1 MRMPGI
7 VLALWLAVMNIWFL
21 FDISLILTVL
31 VAIWATVGSILIII
45 SGAVS
50 DGSKEDKN

>member
-1 MRMPGI
+1 MKIPGI
-7 VLALWLAVMNIWFL
+7 VLALWLAVINIWYL
-21 FDISLILTVL
+21 SDISLILTVL

-45 SGAVS
+45 SEAVS